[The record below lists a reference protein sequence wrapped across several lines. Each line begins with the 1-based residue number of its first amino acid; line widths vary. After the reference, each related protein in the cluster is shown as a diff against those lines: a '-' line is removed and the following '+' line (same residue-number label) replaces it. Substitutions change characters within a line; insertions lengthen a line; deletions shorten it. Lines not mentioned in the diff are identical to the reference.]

1 MQSNTNPM
9 KKLLAVMAILSL
21 PLMSEAQEIS
31 GNNLVPN
38 GSFEEVGKKPKKLG
52 KIESAVDW
60 VSPTGVRA
68 DLFVDTKMEDIS
80 VPLNARGSENA
91 KDGVNYAGIYTYS
104 YGKKKPR
111 SYISAKLNSS
121 LKKNLKYC
129 VEFYVSLG
137 ECSKYAANN
146 IAANLSN
153 KAYGSNDKVSIFETN
168 PSVMAFENKPITARY
183 NWVKICGV
191 YKAKGGEKYITL
203 GNFLTEDR
211 TDYTRMKKD
220 KESEI
225 DVDIE
230 AAAYYYVDNISVRLI
245 DEEKGEKCDCGY
257 DEELVEY
264 SSTVYE
270 KAVTVNEEMTSAE
283 IIEAHQLFFAFG
295 KTTISVEGEKALDLI
310 AEELKANSEMTL
322 QINGHCNESEDE
334 VGIENDY
341 YAKMDTK
348 RIGEVMKYLIA
359 KGVGEDRMTSAP
371 QGSSA
376 PNEDVTELDD
386 EDLKM
391 AKNRRITFR
400 VR

>member
-1 MQSNTNPM
+1 M
-9 KKLLAVMAILSL
+9 KKLLAVMALLSF

-38 GSFEEVGKKPKKLG
+38 GSFEEVSKKPKKLG

-68 DLFVDTKMEDIS
+68 DLFVDTKIEDIS
-80 VPLNARGSENA
+80 VPLNARGSETA
-91 KDGVNYAGIYTYS
+91 RDGDNYAGIFTYS
-104 YGKKKPR
+104 YGKKVPR
-111 SYISAKLNSS
+111 SYVSAKLNSS

-129 VEFYVSLG
+129 VEFYVSLS

-146 IAANLSN
+146 IAAKHSN

-168 PSVMAFENKPITARY
+168 PSVMAFDNKPITARY
-183 NWVKICGV
+183 NWVKICGI

-203 GNFLTEDR
+203 GNFLTEDK
-211 TDYTRMKKD
+211 TDFTRMKKD
-220 KESEI
+220 KESDV

-230 AAAYYYVDNISVRLI
+230 AAAYYYIDDVSVRLI
-245 DEEKGEKCDCGY
+245 DEDKGEKCDCGF

-270 KAVTVNEEMTSAE
+270 RAVNLNEEMTPKE
-283 IIEAHQLFFAFG
+283 KIEAHQLYFAFG
-295 KTTISVEGEKALDLI
+295 KTTISSEGAKDLDFI
-310 AEELKANSEMTL
+310 AEELKANPGMTL

-334 VGIENDY
+334 VGLENDY
-341 YAKMDTK
+341 YAKMDNK
-348 RIGEVMKYLIA
+348 RIGEIMKYLID
-359 KGVGEDRMTSAP
+359 KGIGEDRMTSSP

-376 PNEDVTELDD
+376 PNEDVTEADD

-391 AKNRRITFR
+391 AKNRRVTFR
-400 VR
+400 IR